1 MAEANLKSLASM
13 ILRDIDKRAY
23 GGKFLGL
30 PQIQKSLV
38 GLDKCEIRGRNDF
51 DPTYTTTTGWS
62 RPKDQQNKTDKFLSV
77 FGIMYVI
84 VNSKKDKG
92 KAFKQHILKDIVPR
106 GFNAKIEEIQ
116 EKHRQTIE
124 EKDAAIALLNDGLRN
139 RKYENMALQ
148 AQRDVYMDQLQK
160 CQDIITHLRTRYVD
174 HTEDPGK
181 GNIVMIIEKNTTPK
195 EDEFNEYPYYTA
207 RIQQR
212 FITTKRQSFK
222 EQYPHHRLIIGE
234 LTNANSIHAFN
245 RFEDKGYVE
254 RFQCHFGLVDIQRDA
269 LYALATPAIQE

>member
-92 KAFKQHILKDIVPR
+92 KALKQHILKDIVPR

-148 AQRDVYMDQLQK
+148 VQRDVY
-160 CQDIITHLRTRYVD
+160 
-174 HTEDPGK
+174 
-181 GNIVMIIEKNTTPK
+181 MIIEKNTTPK

-212 FITTKRQSFK
+212 FITTKRRWFK
-222 EQYPHHRLIIGE
+222 EQYPHHRFIIGE
-234 LTNANSIHAFN
+234 LANVNSIHAFN
-245 RFEDKGYVE
+245 RFEEKGYVE
-254 RFQCHFGLVDIQRDA
+254 RFQCHFRFVDIPRYVF
-269 LYALATPAIQE
+269 YALATPTIQE